1 MRVTIG
7 AKIFGIA
14 VGLLLLMGAVA
25 WLSTRLTQT
34 VDEQLVV
41 LDQDYFPGY
50 IQFAHANIHTVEESA
65 LIRRVLLALDEGE
78 TAAGAKIAAL
88 RQRVETAAKAS
99 GDELA
104 EARRLINQL
113 IAQPSDFH
121 DHVALARLDTRV
133 EFLQEE
139 RRHYEEIFAQLLPAA
154 EAGRRADAA
163 RLLDELDEVRDDFDR
178 RIDAARSEMR
188 ELARTAIRATRAYQ
202 QRAVAIGLA
211 LLAIAGLLGLTVAA
225 AVTSGLVRPV
235 RRLLA
240 GTTAVEQGALD
251 TIVPVTSRD
260 EIGRLTQAF
269 NNMVGELR
277 VKARIR
283 DTFGK
288 YLDPR
293 IVAGLI
299 DRPEL
304 IDPGG
309 SRRDMTILFCDMQGF
324 TSFSEGLTPTALVH
338 VINRYLTVM
347 SEPVRRHNGIID
359 KYIGD
364 GIMAFWGQPF
374 TGADEH
380 ARLACLAAL
389 DQLACLAEFDAELPE
404 LTGIRRGL
412 PKIEVRIGI
421 ATGPVVVGN
430 IGSEQTRSY
439 TVIGDTVNVAS
450 RLEGACKTYG
460 VRALIGE
467 ATQRLTGDAVETR
480 EIDSVLVL
488 GKSEP
493 ERIFELLGRKG
504 EVAAPRLELRATFAA
519 ALAAYRRRGWDDAV
533 SGFEACLALDPED
546 PPSRVFLARVMRFR
560 EYAPANDWDGV
571 WALEAK

>member
-139 RRHYEEIFAQLLPAA
+139 RRRYEEIFAQLLPAA

-269 NNMVGELR
+269 NNMVGE
-277 VKARIR
+277 
-283 DTFGK
+283 
-288 YLDPR
+288 
-293 IVAGLI
+293 
-299 DRPEL
+299 
-304 IDPGG
+304 
-309 SRRDMTILFCDMQGF
+309 
-324 TSFSEGLTPTALVH
+324 
-338 VINRYLTVM
+338 
-347 SEPVRRHNGIID
+347 
-359 KYIGD
+359 
-364 GIMAFWGQPF
+364 
-374 TGADEH
+374 
-380 ARLACLAAL
+380 
-389 DQLACLAEFDAELPE
+389 
-404 LTGIRRGL
+404 
-412 PKIEVRIGI
+412 
-421 ATGPVVVGN
+421 
-430 IGSEQTRSY
+430 
-439 TVIGDTVNVAS
+439 
-450 RLEGACKTYG
+450 
-460 VRALIGE
+460 
-467 ATQRLTGDAVETR
+467 
-480 EIDSVLVL
+480 
-488 GKSEP
+488 
-493 ERIFELLGRKG
+493 
-504 EVAAPRLELRATFAA
+504 
-519 ALAAYRRRGWDDAV
+519 
-533 SGFEACLALDPED
+533 
-546 PPSRVFLARVMRFR
+546 
-560 EYAPANDWDGV
+560 
-571 WALEAK
+571 